1 MVACAEKAVN
11 HRVEKIRVSSRARCV
26 SGGTTGILRCS
37 KRPAAGAAG
46 RQRRGRRP
54 VANRRPLATPAGAA
68 RRAPW
73 PLRRRCSTATATAR
87 RMPRRFDVTRSW
99 FQTRATCG
107 FTARAALAGAS
118 SSRERILGPPTR
130 LGVGLGQPKG
140 GDPGHLLVSAW
151 HSSDFF
157 RARPEGK
164 VDAARAPPG
173 RSGQGRPR
181 SEPSGDDSSRAAN
194 NNTSDASL
202 PKISFSP
209 ACLRTDRRAAFT
221 TLQTRVRRAGTAR
234 RGPRRPGHQFLF

>member
-1 MVACAEKAVN
+1 MINPPPVQHHHSN
-11 HRVEKIRVSSRARCV
+11 RA
-26 SGGTTGILRCS
+26 SH
-37 KRPAAGAAG
+37 AA
-46 RQRRGRRP
+46 
-54 VANRRPLATPAGAA
+54 
-68 RRAPW
+68 
-73 PLRRRCSTATATAR
+73 PLRRSALVV
-87 RMPRRFDVTRSW
+87 PDSGSRRFDGASSHV
-99 FQTRATCG
+99 
-107 FTARAALAGAS
+107 GAS

-157 RARPEGK
+157 RAWQGK

-209 ACLRTDRRAAFT
+209 ACRRTDRRAAFT

-234 RGPRRPGHQFLF
+234 RGPRRPARLFLFCRRAPYCAAERRHASSWSGSREASL

>member
-1 MVACAEKAVN
+1 MVV
-11 HRVEKIRVSSRARCV
+11 
-26 SGGTTGILRCS
+26 
-37 KRPAAGAAG
+37 RPASCVVARGPP
-46 RQRRGRRP
+46 RGRP
-54 VANRRPLATPAGAA
+54 VDNAADGA
-68 RRAPW
+68 RREQKGHWSRPPERRAAPW
-73 PLRRRCSTATATAR
+73 PLRRRCSTAPATAR
-87 RMPRRFDVTRSW
+87 RVPRRFDVTRSW

-202 PKISFSP
+202 PKKYHFP
-209 ACLRTDRRAAFT
+209 PPVVAPT
-221 TLQTRVRRAGTAR
+221 AGQ
-234 RGPRRPGHQFLF
+234 PSQLS